1 MADST
6 AASPGLQTRLTSA
19 FPETAQLTRE
29 DLQAL
34 VSDDYPPPP
43 GQGGPSAD
51 TISPNAAFFEAFF
64 HKLPRTT
71 SLYNAHADLLRANE
85 SKAQR
90 NLALQPALEELRKE
104 TLHLFERAKS
114 LEAEWAVKEK
124 QLGEARKRFHPNAM
138 LFGLTQSAGK
148 LNDETEELANA
159 YVEGMPYK
167 DEGGVMDEV
176 AFVRRYKQQRLLYHK
191 RRLVADRWARGQVH
205 LSN

>member
-1 MADST
+1 MADATSH
-6 AASPGLQTRLTSA
+6 SPGVQTRLTTA
-19 FPETAQLTRE
+19 FPETAQLSRE

-34 VSDDYPPPP
+34 VAEDYPPPP
-43 GQGGPSAD
+43 AQGQSTD

-64 HKLPRTT
+64 HTLPQTS
-71 SLYNAHADLLRANE
+71 SLYAAHAELLRANE

-104 TLHLFERAKS
+104 TLHLFERAKA
-114 LEAEWAVKEK
+114 LEAEGALKEK
-124 QLGEARKRFHPNAM
+124 QLEEARKRFHPNAM

-167 DEGGVMDEV
+167 DEGELMDEV
-176 AFVRRYKQQRLLYHK
+176 AFVRRYKQQRFLYHK